1 MDLPEFKDWL
11 MEGMFPFHGY
21 CFVCELNIA
30 AGKSELLSHG
40 KSKKHQ
46 IKFLEYQDR
55 IIEDDIITAVVD
67 EYGDTH
73 LFHFIDLRSDSLSEP
88 SKEMRNAMFESD
100 IGDTSFGTDTPVKVA
115 YKAGCEHVI
124 NMISK
129 SSISPFPI
137 VLRYGDDLSETIS
150 HPVIVADALGYALS
164 NCSHSFCYP
173 ELFQRIRNHRRF
185 FPPDFLPATPE
196 ERNLLY
202 NHLFTMGE
210 FNFALS
216 TCNNGSIDPDEISYS
231 MICYLHPS
239 TLTFLLDI
247 YNWFGLATLSPLS
260 GSRCMWFRFQ
270 NLRSPQ
276 ELEKFA
282 ADMLGKED
290 GLLFPTHIMANLAAG
305 LAYCQSRGSAIIAG
319 ADSDITRNNREA
331 FVKFGGLHFRE
342 IEENDD
348 GSFSLDNL
356 KGELEA
362 LDLTPPLSGLVTFE
376 CAHEK
381 KGGRIPSLDWI
392 DELGKVCIVYKC
404 FLHCDGTRL
413 INASLSKNVPL
424 PNFVTFCDSI
434 TLALDKSLGAP
445 VGAVLVGEKSF
456 IEKARYIREFLGG
469 NIHQAGTFAAAG
481 LFGLSHCLAN
491 VDWDIDK
498 AKAIAL
504 AVQRENNSIINVDF
518 EKVETNIVHLYC
530 NTEILNANQLKDR
543 LASVNEDE
551 APFCSNESV
560 IVLANALS
568 VDTVSLM
575 VHNKISHSEVKLI
588 IQKLMYYY

>member
-1 MDLPEFKDWL
+1 
-11 MEGMFPFHGY
+11 
-21 CFVCELNIA
+21 
-30 AGKSELLSHG
+30 
-40 KSKKHQ
+40 
-46 IKFLEYQDR
+46 
-55 IIEDDIITAVVD
+55 
-67 EYGDTH
+67 
-73 LFHFIDLRSDSLSEP
+73 
-88 SKEMRNAMFESD
+88 
-100 IGDTSFGTDTPVKVA
+100 
-115 YKAGCEHVI
+115 
-124 NMISK
+124 
-129 SSISPFPI
+129 
-137 VLRYGDDLSETIS
+137 
-150 HPVIVADALGYALS
+150 
-164 NCSHSFCYP
+164 
-173 ELFQRIRNHRRF
+173 
-185 FPPDFLPATPE
+185 
-196 ERNLLY
+196 
-202 NHLFTMGE
+202 
-210 FNFALS
+210 
-216 TCNNGSIDPDEISYS
+216 
-231 MICYLHPS
+231 
-239 TLTFLLDI
+239 
-247 YNWFGLATLSPLS
+247 
-260 GSRCMWFRFQ
+260 
-270 NLRSPQ
+270 
-276 ELEKFA
+276 
-282 ADMLGKED
+282 MLGKED

-588 IQKLMYYY
+588 IQKLMFIIKEFEHVKPVC